1 MSASSVVRAT
11 FPGSN
16 GGELAARL
24 ELPGGPVRAFALF
37 AHCFTCTKDVLAAR
51 RIASG
56 LAAAGVA
63 VLRFDFTGLGS
74 SQGDFANTH
83 FSSNV
88 EDLVRAADYLRSHY
102 EAPVILIGH
111 SLGGAAVLVAAERIP
126 EAKAVVTIGAP
137 ADVAHVLRQL
147 GGSLDRIRSEG
158 EAEVKLAGRPFRIRR
173 SFVEDAETQR
183 LEDKI
188 RRLGRALLVL
198 HAPRDEVVGI
208 DNASR
213 IFLAARHPKS
223 FVSLDDAD
231 HLLSR
236 PQDASYAAGV
246 IAAWV
251 ARYIPEPPAELAEA
265 EHVVVRETG
274 EGKFQN
280 LVIVGRHRLIADE
293 PAAVGGLDTGPN
305 PYDYLSIA
313 LGACT
318 AMTLR
323 IYAEHKEIAL
333 GRISVEV
340 RHGKVAA
347 DHCADCGEVAEG
359 RNGKIDRFERIV
371 RIEGEIDAGLAAK
384 IAEIAGKCP
393 VHRTLESSSAVVTR
407 VAAE

>member
-1 MSASSVVRAT
+1 
-11 FPGSN
+11 
-16 GGELAARL
+16 
-24 ELPGGPVRAFALF
+24 VRAFALF
-37 AHCFTCTKDVLAAR
+37 AHCFSCTKDILAAQ
-51 RIASG
+51 RIATG
-56 LAAAGVA
+56 LATAGVA
-63 VLRFDFTGLGS
+63 VLRFDFTGLGLS
-74 SQGDFANTH
+74 EGDFANTN

-88 EDLVRAADYLRSHY
+88 EDLIRAADYLRSNY
-102 EAPVILIGH
+102 AAPVILIGH
-111 SLGGAAVLVAAERIP
+111 SLGGAAVLAAAERIP
-126 EAKAVVTIGAP
+126 EAKAVVTISAP

-147 GGSLDRIRSEG
+147 GCALDRIKSEG

-188 RRLGRALLVL
+188 RTLGRALLVL

-208 DNASR
+208 ENASR
-213 IFLAARHPKS
+213 IFLAAKHPKS

-236 PQDASYAAGV
+236 PKDASYAAGV
-246 IAAWV
+246 IAAWA
-251 ARYIPEPPAELAEA
+251 ARYIPEARAEIAEA

-280 LVIVGRHRLIADE
+280 LVVAGRHRLIADE
-293 PAAVGGLDTGPN
+293 PVAAGGLDTGPN

-323 IYAEHKEIAL
+323 TYAEYKKLAL
-333 GRISVEV
+333 GRVAVEV
-340 RHGKVAA
+340 RHGKIAA
-347 DHCADCGEVAEG
+347 DHCTDCGEAAEG
-359 RNGKIDRFERIV
+359 RNGKIDRFERII

-384 IAEIAGKCP
+384 VAEIADKCP
-393 VHRTLESSSAVVTR
+393 VHRTLESRPAVVTR